1 MYKESLSKSI
11 TGLKNKNNKRIF
23 LTRNEYFEKYV
34 LNFKENVGK
43 NLEMFDQLRSKEA
56 LYKNSWNKTISTLQN
71 IK

>member
-23 LTRNEYFEKYV
+23 LTRNEFFEKYV

-43 NLEMFDQLRSKEA
+43 NLEMFDELRTKET
-56 LYKNSWNKTISTLQN
+56 LYKNSWNKTISSLQN